1 MAYLQEQ
8 MEILKFDKRLL
19 EINLKNGSITNEQY
33 KQFLSQLEDVESQSE
48 KINLDDSSA
57 PAAQE
62 EAVVT
67 TEPATSAA
75 DPNPYNNPY

>member
-33 KQFLSQLEDVESQSE
+33 KQFLSQLEDVESRSE

-62 EAVVT
+62 EVVAT
-67 TEPATSAA
+67 TEPVTSA

>member
-62 EAVVT
+62 EAVAT
-67 TEPATSAA
+67 TEPATSA

>member
-48 KINLDDSSA
+48 KINLDDSSV

-62 EAVVT
+62 EAVAT
-67 TEPATSAA
+67 TEPATSA